1 MKYKDKYRII
11 IKFTQNDNI
20 PISGHDKGWVDYFS
34 EILKTSVNYQM
45 NAEIDMDHKVE
56 TDPITA
62 HDFEHSDL
70 IIYILSPAF
79 IVSSNINQDATS
91 LETAFN
97 FDIPF
102 INHKVKKVFK
112 APVKIQDLPLS
123 LSTPT
128 YYRFYDLIDNDEI
141 DYETFE
147 GWKEFQDNH
156 KFWVI
161 MADIL
166 NETLYLFDQDPTAV
180 DKKIYISNNSSEY
193 FNDRNNI
200 KRELKAHNIE
210 IYPDEDF
217 SIEANYMDD
226 AELFFMKKCD
236 LSLHFPDEF
245 LTLNLEDRDNTFN
258 KLSEQK
264 RYIWFSPV
272 EALKPEKRIKYN
284 ELKVQLKPYKN
295 IEAIETPI
303 EELKTI
309 LKKRILGRNK
319 IEKTTIDLDKR
330 EIIYILTDVKLNPET
345 YDSLLSEDSILTN
358 YDIKLLSNTVNAS
371 EYRIMHYDLLK
382 NADYFVILHFKSN
395 AEWLNSMISE
405 VRKAPGFRKNNY
417 IKGKYIFGKNL
428 SLPNKYVEENFS
440 IVSINQPNEI
450 TDYLKEILVNK

>member
-20 PISGHDKGWVDYFS
+20 ANSENGKGWVDYFS
-34 EILKTSVNYQM
+34 EILKTSINYQI
-45 NAEIDMDHKVE
+45 NAEIEIDSKNE
-56 TDPITA
+56 TDPIDA
-62 HDFEHSDL
+62 EDFNNTDL

-79 IVSSNINQDATS
+79 IVSSNINQDAAA

-102 INHKVKKVFK
+102 INNKVKKIFK
-112 APVKIQDLPLS
+112 APVKIQELPLS

-128 YYRFYDLIDNDEI
+128 YYRFYDIVDNDEI

-147 GWKEFQDNH
+147 GWNEYQDNQ

-166 NETLYLFDQDPTAV
+166 NETFYLFDQEKSV
-180 DKKIYISNNSSEY
+180 IEKKIFISNNSSEY
-193 FNDRNNI
+193 FNERNNI
-200 KRELKAHNIE
+200 KRELKAHNVE

-245 LTLNLEDRDNTFN
+245 LSLNMDERDVTFN
-258 KLSEQK
+258 KLSDQK
-264 RYIWFSPV
+264 RYIWFSPL

-284 ELKVQLKPYKN
+284 ELKIQLKPYKN
-295 IEAIETPI
+295 IEAVETPI

-309 LKKRILGRNK
+309 LKKRILGTSK
-319 IEKTTIDLDKR
+319 LDDSR
-330 EIIYILTDVKLNPET
+330 EILENKELIYILTDIKLNEEVNSSLMS
-345 YDSLLSEDSILTN
+345 DSSLIDK
-358 YDIKLLSNTVNAS
+358 YDIQILNKTENAS

-382 NADYFVILHFKSN
+382 TADYFIILHLN
-395 AEWLNSMISE
+395 NNPEWLKAMVSE
-405 VRKAPGFRKNNY
+405 IRKAPGFRKKNK
-417 IKGKYIFGKNL
+417 IKGKYIFSKNL
-428 SLPNKYVEENFS
+428 SLPNKYIEENFS
-440 IVSINQPNEI
+440 LISIDQPNEL
-450 TDYLKEILVNK
+450 TAYLKEIL

>member
-1 MKYKDKYRII
+1 MRAKIEMVHK
-11 IKFTQNDNI
+11 
-20 PISGHDKGWVDYFS
+20 S
-34 EILKTSVNYQM
+34 EIDS
-45 NAEIDMDHKVE
+45 ID
-56 TDPITA
+56 A
-62 HDFEHSDL
+62 NDFEQSDL

-79 IVSSNINQDATS
+79 IVSSNINQDATA
-91 LETAFN
+91 LETAYN

-128 YYRFYDLIDNDEI
+128 YYRFYDLLDNDEI

-147 GWKEFQDNH
+147 GWNEYQDNH

-166 NETLYLFDQDPTAV
+166 NETLFLFDQEKSPHE
-180 DKKIYISNNSSEY
+180 KKIFISNNSSEY

-200 KRELKAHNIE
+200 KRELKAHNLE
-210 IYPDEDF
+210 IFPDEDF

-245 LTLNLEDRDNTFN
+245 LSLNMEERDKTFN

-264 RYIWFSPV
+264 RYIWFSPL

-284 ELKVQLKPYKN
+284 ELKIQLKPYKN
-295 IEAIETPI
+295 IEAVETPI

-309 LKKRILGRNK
+309 IKKKILGN
-319 IEKTTIDLDKR
+319 TTNYIQNETSDQKEL
-330 EIIYILTDVKLNPET
+330 IYILTDVKLPFET
-345 YDSLLSEDSILTN
+345 RNSLMEDKALKAKF
-358 YDIKLLSNTVNAS
+358 DIKILNNTENAS
-371 EYRIMHYDLLK
+371 EYRIMHYDLLQS
-382 NADYFVILHFKSN
+382 ADYFIILHFKN
-395 AEWLNSMISE
+395 NEEWLKAMISE
-405 VRKAPGFRKNNY
+405 IRKAPGFRKKK
-417 IKGKYIFGKNL
+417 IVKGKYIFGKNL
-428 SLPNKYVEENFS
+428 SIPNKYVEENFS
-440 IVSINQPNEI
+440 LISINQPNEI
-450 TDYLKEILVNK
+450 ISYLKEII

>member
-1 MKYKDKYRII
+1 MRYKDKYRII

-20 PISGHDKGWVDYFS
+20 PNSDSDKGWVDYFS
-34 EILKTSVNYQM
+34 EILVTAINYQVKADIEM
-45 NAEIDMDHKVE
+45 VHKNEID
-56 TDPITA
+56 PIGA
-62 HDFEHSDL
+62 EDIEQSDL

-79 IVSSNINQDATS
+79 IVSSNINQDAS
-91 LETAFN
+91 ALETAFN

-112 APVKIQDLPLS
+112 APVKIQELPLS

-128 YYRFYDLIDNDEI
+128 YYRFYDLVDNDEI
-141 DYETFE
+141 DYETYE
-147 GWKEFQDNH
+147 GWNEYQDNH

-166 NETLYLFDQDPTAV
+166 NETLFLFDQEKPLV
-180 DKKIYISNNSSEY
+180 EKKIFISNNSTEY
-193 FNDRNNI
+193 FNERNNI
-200 KRELKAHNIE
+200 KRELKAHNLE

-245 LTLNLEDRDNTFN
+245 ISLNMEERDKTFN

-264 RYIWFSPV
+264 RYIWFSPL

-284 ELKVQLKPYKN
+284 ELKIQLKPYKN
-295 IEAIETPI
+295 IEAVETPI

-309 LKKRILGRNK
+309 LKKRVLGNGNK
-319 IEKTTIDLDKR
+319 IVQKDLVDQK
-330 EIIYILTDVKLNPET
+330 ELIYILTDVKLNEDI
-345 YDSLLSEDSILTN
+345 YNSLMNDKVLNNKFEFKILN
-358 YDIKLLSNTVNAS
+358 NTENAS

-382 NADYFVILHFKSN
+382 TADYFIILHFKN
-395 AEWLNSMISE
+395 NKEWLKSMVSE
-405 VRKAPGFRKNNY
+405 IRKAPGFRKDNL
-417 IKGKYIFGKNL
+417 IKGKFILGKNL
-428 SLPNKYVEENFS
+428 SLPNKYIEENFS
-440 IVSINQPNEI
+440 LIPLNQPNEI
-450 TDYLKEILVNK
+450 EECLKEIL